1 MRPSPNNMTTTS
13 LDSYIGFAVRSRK
26 AVFGAEGLLAG
37 RMKVFVVLYDAA
49 LGKDGRKK
57 LAKLRESSR
66 VEMFET
72 PEGYLARL
80 LKRDG
85 VKVIG
90 IAEQH
95 LAQAIVNTFT
105 DGTPSDGGR

>member
-1 MRPSPNNMTTTS
+1 MADAEMDSAKRQR
-13 LDSYIGFAVRSRK
+13 LDIYQRNH
-26 AVFGAEGLLAG
+26 
-37 RMKVFVVLYDAA
+37 
-49 LGKDGRKK
+49 GRKK

>member
-1 MRPSPNNMTTTS
+1 MRPSPNNMATN

-37 RMKVFVVLYDAA
+37 RMKVFVVLFDEA

-57 LAKLRESSR
+57 LARFTQSTG
-66 VEMFET
+66 VNAFEV
-72 PEGYLARL
+72 PCGYLAAL

-105 DGTPSDGGR
+105 DGHPSDGGR